1 MTEIMSKEQ
10 LQEYD
15 VLHSAKIGVL
25 TIIPENVKYLTLHI
39 QGRPK
44 KFQKHLQVRLAM
56 DLGLAES
63 LGRQLVEEAKKVNQT

>member
-39 QGRPK
+39 QR
-44 KFQKHLQVRLAM
+44 
-56 DLGLAES
+56 
-63 LGRQLVEEAKKVNQT
+63 